1 MLTLHYH
8 PSNASITP
16 HILLEEMG
24 VPFAVKL
31 VDRSQGAHK
40 SVEYLKLNPNGLIPV
55 LIDDENTPPLVLYE
69 TAAICLYLVDKFPE
83 KGFAPTVGT
92 VERAHFYKWL
102 VWLTNTL
109 QPTIISYFYPDRY
122 VNAGDSPDAKS
133 AAAQVKTSAQARVGA
148 MLKQLDDQ
156 LAASALHGG
165 EWMLGK
171 QFSVV
176 DIYAFMLGRWTRVF
190 EGAPPA
196 TQKASNAEAW
206 KHLGPFMHRMLARD
220 AVQRVVTKEALKTP
234 FI

>member
-1 MLTLHYH
+1 MLTLHYY

-24 VPFAVKL
+24 VPFELKL
-31 VDRSQGAHK
+31 VDRTQGAHK
-40 SVEYLKLNPNGLIPV
+40 SAEYLKLNPNGLIPV
-55 LIDDENTPPLVLYE
+55 LIDDETNPALVLYE

-83 KGFAPTVGT
+83 KGFAPRVGT

-109 QPTIISYFYPDRY
+109 QPTIISYFYSDRY
-122 VNAGDSPDAKS
+122 VNPGDAPDAKS
-133 AAAQVKTSAQARVGA
+133 AAAQVKASAQLRANA

-156 LAASALHGG
+156 LAASAGNGG

-171 QFSVV
+171 NFSVV

-196 TQKASNAEAW
+196 TQKASDTNAW

-220 AVQRVVTKEALKTP
+220 AVQRVVKKEALKVP
-234 FI
+234 YI